1 MLIIISKIL
10 ESFRGT
16 VRFFKSKSRT
26 YKLTL
31 VTSSVHRNIQ
41 QIMTSRMSASG
52 VCLGLEADDGSNS
65 SFSLPERPE
74 QVNFSF
80 NGDVIIRKSQ
90 YYHMY
95 IY

>member
-10 ESFRGT
+10 ESFRGS

-41 QIMTSRMSASG
+41 QIMTSRMPG
-52 VCLGLEADDGSNS
+52 VCLGLEADDGRSNS
-65 SFSLPERPE
+65 SYSLPERPE
-74 QVNFSF
+74 QVNFFHSRTPL
-80 NGDVIIRKSQ
+80 GVRVIAG
-90 YYHMY
+90 
-95 IY
+95 